1 MKTIRIIVVFMLI
14 AFVFSFT
21 QCGNAD
27 TKNKTP
33 EKYKANWKSLSQW
46 TVPEWFDNA
55 VLGIY
60 CHWGVYSVPGFRFDD
75 GEEQV
80 DSGIWYGWFMYVKND
95 DKQPNFGVYDFHRET
110 YGDPMEFGYHD
121 LVPLFTAKNWDP
133 DRWAA
138 LYKYSGADFA
148 GICAEH
154 GDGFAMWNS
163 EYDEFNA
170 MDKGPERDI
179 LGEMFDAARK
189 VGMKTV
195 ASFHEPP
202 GEMFDAARD
211 FYPKGIGA
219 NDPMLQDL
227 YGTSSF
233 EVLNKKLIEVV
244 DKYLPD
250 QMWFEDMYNGPRNWK
265 NYLAYYYNAAE
276 SAGKQVLIT
285 QKHGEAPLSS
295 SVLDIEGGIF
305 AGGVW
310 QWEGM
315 TEPQEQ
321 RWQKDVPL
329 GNYWAYA
336 EGVGCRPVNMLVDG
350 TVDRV
355 SKNGVTLL
363 SVAPTADGTLPEAQI
378 HGLTELGDWMKINK
392 EALYAAKPANFLEG
406 GADIWSAGTFR
417 YTEKDGY
424 VYAIDLG
431 NEWPSKVGF
440 AEYRE
445 SKKPEVP
452 VIIPGVTPAE
462 GSEVLMLGSDTPLD
476 WKLDGPDL
484 VIESLPDSLP
494 CDHAWTYKIKI

>member
-1 MKTIRIIVVFMLI
+1 
-14 AFVFSFT
+14 
-21 QCGNAD
+21 
-27 TKNKTP
+27 
-33 EKYKANWKSLSQW
+33 
-46 TVPEWFDNA
+46 
-55 VLGIY
+55 
-60 CHWGVYSVPGFRFDD
+60 
-75 GEEQV
+75 
-80 DSGIWYGWFMYVKND
+80 
-95 DKQPNFGVYDFHRET
+95 
-110 YGDPMEFGYHD
+110 
-121 LVPLFTAKNWDP
+121 
-133 DRWAA
+133 
-138 LYKYSGADFA
+138 
-148 GICAEH
+148 
-154 GDGFAMWNS
+154 
-163 EYDEFNA
+163 
-170 MDKGPERDI
+170 
-179 LGEMFDAARK
+179 
-189 VGMKTV
+189 
-195 ASFHEPP
+195 
-202 GEMFDAARD
+202 MFDAARD

-378 HGLTELGDWMKINK
+378 QGLTELGDWMKINK